1 MSQSPDTAALPTE
14 RFKTLRAHVSY
25 ALCVVATVAFI
36 AWAALG
42 TLDIVSMATGEV
54 VPSSQ
59 VKTVQ
64 HLEGGIVNRILVR
77 EGDSVKEGQPL
88 VVLEPTSSDADV
100 GELQV
105 RLTSLK
111 VQIARLEAQLNGK
124 DAPDYADELVRQ
136 HPILV
141 RQSRERFTIQKRRRE
156 SEILKQ
162 EKSILQRRHAI
173 NEIQQRIKGHR
184 NSLGLLRE
192 QVTIS
197 EQLLKDNLTNRYK
210 HLDLLKEQGR
220 LNGELQEARAALV
233 SAQASLAET
242 QAGLVALKSVF
253 DDDTKKELDEA
264 RLTYDELSQ
273 RMRKFEDSLARTTLR
288 SPVNG
293 LVKSIYVAT
302 IGGVVKAGE
311 PVVDIVPQGDKLI
324 VEAKL
329 ATQDIG
335 FVQNGQLA
343 KVTLASADAQRFGGL
358 EGKVVSVSPDTLLTP
373 EGSPF
378 YKVRIETDFDHFRRG
393 DERYNLFPGMQVIA
407 NIHTGNRTVFQY
419 LFQPFIDSMD
429 DAMRER

>member
-1 MSQSPDTAALPTE
+1 MNQLPDASALPKE
-14 RFKTLRAHVSY
+14 RFQTPRAHVSY
-25 ALCVVATVAFI
+25 TLCVVATIAFI
-36 AWAALG
+36 VWAALG
-42 TLDIVSMATGEV
+42 TLDIVSIATGEV

-59 VKTVQ
+59 VKTIQ
-64 HLEGGIVNRILVR
+64 HLEGGIVNSILVR
-77 EGDSVKEGQPL
+77 EGDSVKEGQSL

-111 VQIARLEAQLNGK
+111 VQIARLEAQLKGEK
-124 DAPDYADELVRQ
+124 APNYADELVRQ
-136 HPILV
+136 YPVLI
-141 RQSRERFTIQKRRRE
+141 RQSRERFTIQKRRQE

-162 EKSILQRRHAI
+162 EKSILLRRHAI
-173 NEIQQRIKGHR
+173 NETQQRIKGHR
-184 NSLGLLRE
+184 NSLRLLQE

-233 SAQASLAET
+233 SAQASLAEA

-264 RLTYDELSQ
+264 QLTYDELKQ
-273 RMRKFEDSLARTTLR
+273 RIRKFEDNLARTTLR

-311 PVVDIVPQGDKLI
+311 PVVDIVPQGDKLV
-324 VEAKL
+324 VEAQL

-343 KVTLASADAQRFGGL
+343 KVTLASADAQRFGSL
-358 EGKVVSVSPDTLLTP
+358 EGKVVAVSPDTLLTP
-373 EGSPF
+373 EGTPF
-378 YKVRIETDFDHFRRG
+378 YKVRIETNMDHFRRG
-393 DERYNLFPGMQVIA
+393 EERHNLFPGMQVIA
-407 NIHTGNRTVFQY
+407 NIHTGTRTVFQY

>member
-1 MSQSPDTAALPTE
+1 MNQLPDASALPKE
-14 RFKTLRAHVSY
+14 RFQTPRAHVSY
-25 ALCVVATVAFI
+25 TLCVVATIAFI
-36 AWAALG
+36 VWAALG
-42 TLDIVSMATGEV
+42 TLDIVSIATGEV

-59 VKTVQ
+59 VKTIQ
-64 HLEGGIVNRILVR
+64 HLEGGIVNSILVR
-77 EGDSVKEGQPL
+77 EGDSVKEGQSL

-111 VQIARLEAQLNGK
+111 VQIARLEAQLKGEK
-124 DAPDYADELVRQ
+124 APNYADELVRQ
-136 HPILV
+136 YPVLI
-141 RQSRERFTIQKRRRE
+141 RQSRERFTIQKRRQE

-162 EKSILQRRHAI
+162 EKSILLRRHAI
-173 NEIQQRIKGHR
+173 NETQQRIKGHR
-184 NSLGLLRE
+184 NSLRLLQE

-233 SAQASLAET
+233 SAQASLAEA
-242 QAGLVALKSVF
+242 QAGLLALKSVF

-264 RLTYDELSQ
+264 QLTYDELKQ
-273 RMRKFEDSLARTTLR
+273 RIRKFEDNLARTTLR

-311 PVVDIVPQGDKLI
+311 PVVDIVPQGDKLV
-324 VEAKL
+324 VEAQL

-343 KVTLASADAQRFGGL
+343 KVTLASADAQRFGSL
-358 EGKVVSVSPDTLLTP
+358 EGKVVAVSPDTLLTP
-373 EGSPF
+373 EGTPF
-378 YKVRIETDFDHFRRG
+378 YKVRIETNMDHFRRG
-393 DERYNLFPGMQVIA
+393 EERHNLFPGMQVIA
-407 NIHTGNRTVFQY
+407 NIHTGTRTVFQY

>member
-1 MSQSPDTAALPTE
+1 MNQLPDASALPKE
-14 RFKTLRAHVSY
+14 RFQTPRAHVSY
-25 ALCVVATVAFI
+25 TLCVVATIAFI
-36 AWAALG
+36 VWAALG
-42 TLDIVSMATGEV
+42 TLDIVSIATGEV

-59 VKTVQ
+59 VKTIQ
-64 HLEGGIVNRILVR
+64 HLEGGIVNSILVR
-77 EGDSVKEGQPL
+77 EGDSVKEGQSL

-111 VQIARLEAQLNGK
+111 VQIARLEAQLKGAK
-124 DAPDYADELVRQ
+124 APNYADELVRQ
-136 HPILV
+136 YPVLI
-141 RQSRERFTIQKRRRE
+141 RQSRERFTIQKRRQE

-162 EKSILQRRHAI
+162 EKSILLRRHAI
-173 NEIQQRIKGHR
+173 NETQQRIKGHR
-184 NSLGLLRE
+184 NSLGLLQE
-192 QVTIS
+192 QVIIS

-233 SAQASLAET
+233 SAQASLAEA

-264 RLTYDELSQ
+264 QLTYDELKQ
-273 RMRKFEDSLARTTLR
+273 RIRKFEDNLARTTLR

-311 PVVDIVPQGDKLI
+311 PVVDIVPQGDKLV
-324 VEAKL
+324 VEAQL

-343 KVTLASADAQRFGGL
+343 KVTLASADAQRFGSL
-358 EGKVVSVSPDTLLTP
+358 EGKVVAVSPDTLLTP
-373 EGSPF
+373 EGTPF
-378 YKVRIETDFDHFRRG
+378 YKVRIETNLDHFQRG
-393 DERYNLFPGMQVIA
+393 EERHNLFPGMQVIA
-407 NIHTGNRTVFQY
+407 NIQTGTRTVFQY

>member
-1 MSQSPDTAALPTE
+1 MNQLPDASALPKE
-14 RFKTLRAHVSY
+14 RFQTPRAHVSY
-25 ALCVVATVAFI
+25 TLCVVATIAFI
-36 AWAALG
+36 VWAALG
-42 TLDIVSMATGEV
+42 TLDIVSIATGEV

-59 VKTVQ
+59 VKTIQ
-64 HLEGGIVNRILVR
+64 HLEGGIVNSILVR
-77 EGDSVKEGQPL
+77 EGDSVKEGQSL

-111 VQIARLEAQLNGK
+111 VQIARLEAQLKGAK
-124 DAPDYADELVRQ
+124 APNYADELVRQ
-136 HPILV
+136 YPVLI
-141 RQSRERFTIQKRRRE
+141 RQSRERFTIQKRRQE

-162 EKSILQRRHAI
+162 EKSILLRRHAI
-173 NEIQQRIKGHR
+173 NETQQRIKGHR
-184 NSLGLLRE
+184 NSLGLLQE

-233 SAQASLAET
+233 SAQASLAEA

-264 RLTYDELSQ
+264 QLTYDELKQ
-273 RMRKFEDSLARTTLR
+273 RIRKFEDNLARTTLR

-311 PVVDIVPQGDKLI
+311 PVVDIVPQGDKLV
-324 VEAKL
+324 VEAQL

-343 KVTLASADAQRFGGL
+343 KVTLASADAQRFGSL
-358 EGKVVSVSPDTLLTP
+358 EGKVVAVSPDTLLTP
-373 EGSPF
+373 EGTPF
-378 YKVRIETDFDHFRRG
+378 YKVRIETNLDHFQRG
-393 DERYNLFPGMQVIA
+393 EERHNLFPGMQVIA
-407 NIHTGNRTVFQY
+407 NIHTGTRTVFQY